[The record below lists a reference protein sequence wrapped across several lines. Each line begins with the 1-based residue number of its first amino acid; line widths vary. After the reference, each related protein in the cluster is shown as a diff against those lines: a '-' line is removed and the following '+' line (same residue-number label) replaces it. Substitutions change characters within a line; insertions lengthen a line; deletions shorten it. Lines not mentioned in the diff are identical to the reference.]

1 MTELQKTIID
11 KVNRLSDNDIQI
23 LMLIIDRLLPA
34 NETKTCQL
42 DQKLQAFNNLQ
53 ASVNRIKNYLPSDYD
68 PEGEYREAMELKFS
82 SEAFYS
88 QFAQLKRLHPAPAKF
103 RDGDFFFIETYYRHI
118 KKTPSHYLLGQ
129 GMEFFVVHMVV
140 YYSNKISIE
149 NFKEYLQ

>member
-1 MTELQKTIID
+1 MEKEKLTYYSLVKVSIKCYNKGKVVSYMTELQKTIIN

-88 QFAQLKRLHPAPAKF
+88 QFA
-103 RDGDFFFIETYYRHI
+103 
-118 KKTPSHYLLGQ
+118 
-129 GMEFFVVHMVV
+129 
-140 YYSNKISIE
+140 
-149 NFKEYLQ
+149 

>member
-1 MTELQKTIID
+1 MTERQKTIID

-68 PEGEYREAMELKFS
+68 PEGEYREAMELKFG

-88 QFAQLKRLHPAPAKF
+88 QFA
-103 RDGDFFFIETYYRHI
+103 
-118 KKTPSHYLLGQ
+118 
-129 GMEFFVVHMVV
+129 
-140 YYSNKISIE
+140 
-149 NFKEYLQ
+149 

>member
-42 DQKLQAFNNLQ
+42 DQKLQAFNDLQ

-88 QFAQLKRLHPAPAKF
+88 QFAQLKRLHPATAKF
-103 RDGDFFFIETYYRHI
+103 RMGSSCLQKTIRDTSKNSTPLSTKVGDGV
-118 KKTPSHYLLGQ
+118 
-129 GMEFFVVHMVV
+129 FVVT
-140 YYSNKISIE
+140 SN
-149 NFKEYLQ
+149 NQVFH

>member
-68 PEGEYREAMELKFS
+68 PEGEYRQAMELKFS

-88 QFAQLKRLHPAPAKF
+88 QFAQLKRLHPATAKF
-103 RDGDFFFIETYYRHI
+103 RDGVFLFKENDYRHI
-118 KKTPSHYLLGQ
+118 KKLHPTIYEGRGWSFCCYFQ
-129 GMEFFVVHMVV
+129 
-140 YYSNKISIE
+140 
-149 NFKEYLQ
+149 